1 MAYRGEDL
9 DLRTPQ
15 GVSPAPS
22 DPFAQPDSGFVS
34 NGRRER
40 SGQASA
46 SRAAPIWVDDTI
58 LDCCNYAYDVALA
71 HRSAEVR
78 LEHLLYALTRID
90 AAAEIL
96 ESRGLRV
103 AALRREMA
111 TFVATDIPVGL
122 ASGKGTP
129 RRSEALEDTL
139 RVAANLAY
147 RRQAPVAVTDIL
159 YALLESGLEIAGM
172 PRLRQLLQRAGGTSL
187 LDSFP
192 AEAPHERVRVP
203 YYGSE
208 APRAAATEIPQIALG
223 SQAAVQGSRLE
234 LLEHAIRTITSE
246 LTNERKIISGVLHDL
261 QLELMAQREETSRL
275 GGITQDRIQALFGD
289 RLQSLEQTLHSTRSI
304 PDGEVGQLQDRFST
318 LERAVQ
324 QDLGDVRT
332 ALETLLAKPDA
343 PDIAPI
349 AHRLDVIEEA
359 VLSREAVDR
368 LRTLEEGFAAER
380 DRATSTL
387 ENARAKA
394 DEFAGTLQ
402 RLPGDVATLIQPV
415 LSESVEGLSA
425 SLGTHIAKSE
435 DAHATSEREFN
446 SLHDTLA
453 KIGDAVALEL
463 TDVHDAVAKVTS
475 NQHALATALEIQKQ
489 DMDKAF
495 ALIAARID
503 SMEKASEG
511 PVQMLENLSLAV
523 ERMNT
528 LTIER
533 YYRRNRFWYW
543 LFGTDDWL
551 AASWPSQSARIA
563 RELAALKV
571 PARR

>member
-22 DPFAQPDSGFVS
+22 DPFVHTEGGFVG

-40 SGQASA
+40 SGQRSG
-46 SRAAPIWVDDTI
+46 SQAAPIWVDDTV
-58 LDCCNYAYDVALA
+58 LDCCNYAFDVALA
-71 HRSAEVR
+71 HRSTEVR
-78 LEHLLYALTRID
+78 PEHLLYALTRID
-90 AAAEIL
+90 TAAEIL

-122 ASGKGTP
+122 AAGKGTTP
-129 RRSEALEDTL
+129 RRSEALEEML
-139 RVAANLAY
+139 RVAASLSY
-147 RRQAPVAVTDIL
+147 RRQAPVSVTDIL
-159 YALLESGLEIAGM
+159 YALLDGGGDTAGM

-187 LDSFP
+187 LDTFP
-192 AEAPHERVRVP
+192 AEAPQERVRVP

-208 APRAAATEIPQIALG
+208 PHYGSEAPRAPAAEIPQLALG
-223 SQAAVQGSRLE
+223 SQGSRLD

-261 QLELMAQREETSRL
+261 QRELMAQREETSRL

-289 RLQSLEQTLHSTRSI
+289 RLQSLEQTLLNTRSI
-304 PDGEVGQLQDRFST
+304 PDGELGQLQDRFAT
-318 LERAVQ
+318 MERAVQ

-332 ALETLLAKPDA
+332 ALDTLLAKPE
-343 PDIAPI
+343 PVDISPI

-359 VLSREAVDR
+359 VLSRETSDR
-368 LRTLEEGFAAER
+368 LRALEDGFAAECDRTASAR
-380 DRATSTL
+380 D
-387 ENARAKA
+387 EV
-394 DEFAGTLQ
+394 AGSLQ
-402 RLPGDVATLIQPV
+402 RLPADVAALIQPG
-415 LSESVEGLSA
+415 LSESIEGLSA
-425 SLGTHIAKSE
+425 SLESHIAKSE
-435 DAHATSEREFN
+435 DAHATSEREF
-446 SLHDTLA
+446 SGLHDTLA
-453 KIGDAVALEL
+453 KIGDAVAQEL
-463 TDVHDAVAKVTS
+463 TDIHDAVAKVTG

-489 DMDKAF
+489 DTDKAL

-503 SMEKASEG
+503 SLEKAAEG
-511 PVQMLENLSLAV
+511 PVEMLENLSLAV

-533 YYRRNRFWYW
+533 YYKRNRFWYW

-563 RELAALKV
+563 RELAALKS
-571 PARR
+571 PLQR